1 MGRLY
6 LIKCIGYFWI
16 VLTVRLPFTKSI
28 STTSGF
34 CSCEFIIC
42 IIQKALRI
50 KKGYTSYEYFAYEHN
65 ISRAQFGRYERGE
78 DLRFSTL
85 ARIIT
90 AFDMTFEEFF
100 SEGFSLESNTN

>member
-1 MGRLY
+1 MENNDL
-6 LIKCIGYFWI
+6 KEQ
-16 VLTVRLPFTKSI
+16 VLKELGERI
-28 STTSGF
+28 
-34 CSCEFIIC
+34 
-42 IIQKALRI
+42 KALRI